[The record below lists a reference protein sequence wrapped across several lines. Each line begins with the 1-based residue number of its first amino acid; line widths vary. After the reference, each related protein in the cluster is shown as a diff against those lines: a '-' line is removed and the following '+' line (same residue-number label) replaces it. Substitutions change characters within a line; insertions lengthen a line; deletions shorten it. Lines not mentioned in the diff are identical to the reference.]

1 MMANA
6 NVPQDL
12 VVMIVVLNLKHVL
25 KTVVVMV
32 IVIKLQEYVVVQ
44 MDTPV
49 MIVVHVVKIIIPP
62 Q

>member
-1 MMANA
+1 MEEIVMMANA

-44 MDTPV
+44 
-49 MIVVHVVKIIIPP
+49 
-62 Q
+62 